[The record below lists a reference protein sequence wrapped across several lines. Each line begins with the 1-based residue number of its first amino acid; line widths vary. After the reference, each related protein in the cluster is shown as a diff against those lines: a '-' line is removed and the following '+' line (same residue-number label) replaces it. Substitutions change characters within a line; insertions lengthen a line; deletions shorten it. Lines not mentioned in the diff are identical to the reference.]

1 MTTDTPIEAGG
12 LEKFREEFAECWR
25 LMPEKGLFGLLLVS
39 WLALFQ
45 FFGNS
50 TLGYVNTPSFFRW
63 LEWMYANRA
72 DDEHGR
78 LIPFVVLALFWVK
91 RQELLTVPKRNWWPA
106 LLLLLLALA
115 LQVFSFMVQQTQ
127 ISVVAFFVGLYA
139 LTGLVWGWQWMRA
152 SFFPFFLFAFCLPLG
167 NLAEPI
173 TFPLRVLATQ
183 LTVAISDIGLGIN
196 VIRNGTDILEPSGKF
211 KYDVAVACSG
221 IRSLTAIFAM
231 STIYAFLAFKSP
243 WKRLVMMAAAFPLAI
258 AGNSVRLIA
267 IIIAAEAFGQAAGNY
282 VHNNGV
288 LSMLPYVPAIFG
300 IVLLGRLL
308 KEKKP
313 AAQVVEPLPPIGAA
327 QNL

>member
-1 MTTDTPIEAGG
+1 MTTDSQTAAGG
-12 LEKFREEFAECWR
+12 LETFREEFAECWR
-25 LMPEKGLFGLLLVS
+25 QMPDKGLFGILLAA
-39 WLALFQ
+39 WLALFH

-50 TLGYVNTPSFFRW
+50 TLGYINSASFFRW

-78 LIPFVVLALFWVK
+78 LIPFVVLILFWV
-91 RQELLTVPKRNWWPA
+91 RREELLAVPKRRWWPA
-106 LLLLLLALA
+106 LPLLLFALA
-115 LQVFSFMVQQTQ
+115 LQVLSFMVQQTQ
-127 ISVVAFFVGLYA
+127 ISVVAFFVGLYG
-139 LTGLVWGWQWMRA
+139 LTGLIWGWRWLRA

-173 TFPLRVLATQ
+173 TFPLRVVATQ

-196 VIRNGTDILEPSGKF
+196 VIRNGTDILEPTGKF

-231 STIYAFLAFKSP
+231 ATIYAFLAFKRP
-243 WKRLVMMAAAFPLAI
+243 WKRLAMIAAAFPLAI

-267 IIIAAEAFGQAAGNY
+267 IIIAAEAFGQSAGNY

-288 LSMLPYVPAIFG
+288 LSMLPYVPAILG
-300 IVLLGRLL
+300 ILLLGRLL
-308 KEKKP
+308 KEKE
-313 AAQVVEPLPPIGAA
+313 AVSQVMEPLPSIGGAP
-327 QNL
+327 NL

>member
-63 LEWMYANRA
+63 LEWMYNNRA

-78 LIPFVVLALFWVK
+78 LIPFVVLALFWV
-91 RQELLTVPKRNWWPA
+91 RRRELLAVHKRNWWPA

-139 LTGLVWGWQWMRA
+139 LTGLVWGWRWMKA

-173 TFPLRVLATQ
+173 TFPLRIVATQ

-243 WKRLVMMAAAFPLAI
+243 WKRVVMMAAAFPLAI

-267 IIIAAEAFGQAAGNY
+267 IIIAAEAFGQAAGDY
-282 VHNNGV
+282 VHSNGM

-300 IVLLGRLL
+300 IILLGRLL
-308 KEKKP
+308 KEKKA
-313 AAQVVEPLPPIGAA
+313 AAQVVEPLPSIEAA
-327 QNL
+327 QKL